1 MLATEELSL
10 KGNTSFLHEKD
21 YSELK
26 EIAKALKAEGLLKV
40 NYTRMKRDDLIE
52 AIMEATPPKEENPII
67 EEKKK
72 EVEEMNYSIYEVRY
86 LGYGGNSVQN
96 HNSNPSGKQYK
107 FPHSQWIRVDQLD
120 FENKYLKKVK
130 KAIEADI
137 DPHWQVRRK
146 TLLGQVKN
154 YFAEKINI
162 IKSRKPKD
170 LMDLTHMTDSKMA
183 ELRRINIRSFA
194 DFVSL
199 PNEVIIQR
207 LRLSKVQA
215 QEMIDHA
222 RRAIQ

>member
-1 MLATEELSL
+1 MLATETLSL
-10 KGNTSFLHEKD
+10 EGNTSFLHEKD

-52 AIMEATPPKEENPII
+52 AIMEATPPKEESLILSK
-67 EEKKK
+67 KKK
-72 EVEEMNYSIYEVRY
+72 EIEEMNYNIYEVRY

-107 FPHSQWIRVDQLD
+107 FPHAQWIRVDQLD

-130 KAIEADI
+130 KSIEADK

-146 TLLGQVKN
+146 TVLGQIKN

-170 LMDLTHMTDSKMA
+170 LMDLQHMTDTKMA

-199 PNEVIIQR
+199 PYEVIIQR
-207 LRLSKVQA
+207 LKLSKVQA

-222 RRAIQ
+222 RRALQ